1 MSAMNLRGSSP
12 AGAASVTSSLAPVER
27 LSLRERVSQ
36 AMRAAIISG
45 EMAAGQVYS
54 APSLGAR
61 FGVSATPVREA
72 MLDLARENLVEVVPN
87 KGFRVTEISEQDLD
101 DITALRLLIEPP
113 VVRDVTPVI
122 PDADLDELREL
133 ARAIVDWA
141 GQGDLVAY
149 TAADQVFHLR
159 LLSYARNPRI
169 TDLVADLRAHTR
181 LLGLGGLLRRGELT
195 GVAAEHY
202 AIVDTIESR
211 DAGAVERLMREHIG
225 QVRGRWAGRDA

>member
-1 MSAMNLRGSSP
+1 M
-12 AGAASVTSSLAPVER
+12 TSSLRPVER

-36 AMRAAIISG
+36 ALRAAIISG
-45 EMAAGQVYS
+45 EMTAGQLYS

-87 KGFRVTEISEQDLD
+87 KGYRVTEVSEKDLD

-113 VVRDVTPVI
+113 VVRAVTPLI
-122 PDADLDELREL
+122 PGADFRELREL
-133 ARAIVDWA
+133 ARAITDWA
-141 GQGDLVAY
+141 RKGDLVAY

-159 LLSYARNPRI
+159 LLSYAGNPRI
-169 TDLVADLRAHTR
+169 TDLVADLRSHTR
-181 LLGLGGLLRRGELT
+181 LLGLKTLLEQGELA
-195 GVAAEHY
+195 GVAREHD

-211 DAGAVERLMREHIG
+211 DGAAVEQILREHIG
-225 QVRGRWAGRDA
+225 QARGRWARPPAH